1 MRNALLIAL
10 LAGLLAAPAFAA
22 STPTIV
28 TPAQVQWTAGTGP
41 LTGVQIAVLS
51 GDPSKSGP
59 YTVRLRIPDGAK
71 FGPHFHGD
79 VENVTV
85 LQGTLLVGVGDTMDQ
100 AKMMELPAGSFVSVP
115 MGVHHFA
122 MAKGD
127 TIIQIHGMGPQSMTM
142 LTTK

>member
-1 MRNALLIAL
+1 MRNALLIAV
-10 LAGLLAAPAFAA
+10 LASLLAAPAFAA

-28 TPAQVQWTAGTGP
+28 TPSQVQWTAGTGP
-41 LTGVQIAVLS
+41 LAGVGVAVLA

-59 YTVRLRIPDGAK
+59 YTMRLHLTDGMK
-71 FGPHFHGD
+71 FGPHFHGNI
-79 VENVTV
+79 ENVTV
-85 LQGTLLVGVGDTMDQ
+85 LQGTLLVGVGDTMDP
-100 AKMMELPAGSFVSVP
+100 AKMIALPAGSFVSVP
-115 MGVHHFA
+115 MGLHHYA

>member
-1 MRNALLIAL
+1 MRNVLLIAV
-10 LAGLLAAPAFAA
+10 LAGFLAAPAFAA

-28 TPAQVQWTAGTGP
+28 TPTQVQWTAGTGP
-41 LTGVQIAVLS
+41 LAGAQVAVLS

-59 YTVRLRIPDGAK
+59 YTIRLRLPDGTK

-85 LQGTLLVGVGDTMDQ
+85 LQGSLLVGVGDAMD
-100 AKMMELPAGSFVSVP
+100 ASKMIELPAGSFVSVP
-115 MGVHHFA
+115 GGVHHYA

-142 LTTK
+142 LPSK

>member
-1 MRNALLIAL
+1 MRNALLFAV

-28 TPAQVQWTAGTGP
+28 TPSQVQWTAGTGP
-41 LTGVQIAVLS
+41 LTGVQVAVLS

-59 YTVRLRIPDGAK
+59 YTIRLHIPDGAK
-71 FGPHFHGD
+71 FPPHFHGD
-79 VENVTV
+79 IENVTV
-85 LQGTLLVGVGDTMDQ
+85 LQGTLLVGVGDTMDP

-115 MGVHHFA
+115 MNVHHYA
-122 MAKGD
+122 AVKGD
-127 TIIQIHGMGPQSMTM
+127 TIIQINAMGPQSMTM